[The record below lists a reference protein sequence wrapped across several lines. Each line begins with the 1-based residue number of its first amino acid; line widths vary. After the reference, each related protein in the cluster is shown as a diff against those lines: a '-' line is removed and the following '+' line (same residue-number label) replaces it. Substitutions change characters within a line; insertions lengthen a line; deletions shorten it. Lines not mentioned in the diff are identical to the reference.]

1 MHTSLHRRDFLR
13 AAAKSAIG
21 VATAGTLCAQAIGT
35 TLHATPNKGPTGT
48 SGRKNIRISREQ
60 PNIIMFIMD
69 DLNDWVTPLGY
80 YQAKTPNLDRLARSG
95 VTFTNAHAPGVFCA
109 PSRTAIL
116 TGMHASTTGCYSNEV
131 FHYDH
136 PDLVTLQ
143 MAFKQAGYNT
153 YGAGKIYHHRSGYL
167 DLRGWDEYFT
177 RSQEVKDMAYEMNS
191 YHMTDVPLPDPYPYS
206 PYYRNTGRDGR
217 SALHLEWGP
226 IPNEKEDDMADAIR
240 TNWMSDVL
248 KRNHDKPFFIAL
260 GMYSP
265 HYPNYAP
272 QKYFDM
278 YKRDDLDMPPYKE
291 DDLEDLSPA
300 IRRFYTNR
308 AKQHQELE
316 KYDALKDALHGY
328 LASISFADAMLGRL
342 MDALEASPYK
352 DNTIV
357 VVWSDQGFH
366 HGEKGHWGKHTLWQ
380 RTTQV
385 PFVWA
390 GKGVA
395 QNERVE
401 ATVSLIDIY
410 PTLAGLCNLQ
420 VSKRLEGVSLVSSLQ
435 NPSTST
441 DRNVFVPHAKRGSYA
456 LVNSN
461 WRYIHYNDGTEELYD
476 VKEDPNEWHNL
487 AGKEGYLSIVE
498 QMQKAAPKEFSPAA
512 TPKNKL
518 KLIVEGDTFRWEAR

>member
-1 MHTSLHRRDFLR
+1 MNAYLGPNLVSLNPYMNTSFLHRRDFLR
-13 AAAKSAIG
+13 VAAKSAIG
-21 VATAGTLCAQAIGT
+21 VAAASTLCAF
-35 TLHATPNKGPTGT
+35 
-48 SGRKNIRISREQ
+48 GRKNTGISGEQ
-60 PNIIMFIMD
+60 PNIVMFVMD

-80 YQAKTPNLDRLARSG
+80 YQAKTPNLDRLAKSG
-95 VTFTNAHAPGVFCA
+95 VTFKNAHAPGVFCA

-226 IPNEKEDDMADAIR
+226 IPNDKEEDMADAIR
-240 TNWMSDVL
+240 TNWICDVL
-248 KRNHDKPFFIAL
+248 KRDHDKPFFMAL

-278 YKRDDLDMPPYKE
+278 YNRDDLELPPYKE

-300 IRRFYTNR
+300 IRKFYTNR

-316 KYDALKDALHGY
+316 KYGALKDALHGY
-328 LASISFADAMLGRL
+328 LASITFADAMLGRL
-342 MDALEASPYK
+342 LDVLEASPYK

-385 PFVWA
+385 PFIWA
-390 GKGVA
+390 GKGIA
-395 QNERVE
+395 QNEKVK
-401 ATVSLIDIY
+401 TPVSLIDIY
-410 PTLAGLCNLQ
+410 PTLIELCGLSPNRQ
-420 VSKRLEGVSLVSSLQ
+420 LEGVSLVSALQ
-435 NPSTST
+435 NPSSAVER
-441 DRNVFVPHAKRGSYA
+441 DIFVPYHERGGYA
-456 LVNSN
+456 VVNSN
-461 WRYIHYNDGTEELYD
+461 WRYIYYPDGAEELYN
-476 VKEDPNEWHNL
+476 VRKDPNEWYNL
-487 AGKEGYLSIVE
+487 AGKDEYRNIIK
-498 QMQKAAPKEFSPAA
+498 QMQKAAPEEFSPAA

-518 KLIVEGDTFRWEAR
+518 KLIIVGDTFHWEPR

>member
-1 MHTSLHRRDFLR
+1 MNKFTIRFLLFAGITMLFGLATERPLQANPKKVVTQCPSNKSL
-13 AAAKSAIG
+13 SI
-21 VATAGTLCAQAIGT
+21 
-35 TLHATPNKGPTGT
+35 
-48 SGRKNIRISREQ
+48 SGEQ
-60 PNIIMFIMD
+60 PNVIMFIMD

-80 YQAKTPNLDRLARSG
+80 NQVKTPNLDRLAKSG
-95 VTFTNAHAPGVFCA
+95 VIFNNAHAPGIFCA

-143 MAFKQAGYNT
+143 MAFKHAGYNT

-191 YHMTDVPLPDPYPYS
+191 YHMTDVPLPDPHPYS
-206 PYYRNTGRDGR
+206 PYYRNTGREGS

-226 IPNEKEDDMADAIR
+226 IPNDKEDEMADAMR
-240 TNWMSDVL
+240 TNWTCEVL
-248 KRNHDKPFFIAL
+248 RRDHTKPFFMAL

-278 YKRDDLDMPPYKE
+278 YNRDDLELPPYKE
-291 DDLEDLSPA
+291 DDLEDLSTE
-300 IRRFYTNR
+300 IRKLYTNR

-316 KYDALKDALHGY
+316 KYGALKDALHGY

-342 MDALEASPYK
+342 MDALEASSYK

-357 VVWSDQGFH
+357 VFWSDQGFH

-385 PFVWA
+385 PFIWA
-390 GKGVA
+390 GKGIA
-395 QNERVE
+395 QNESVKT
-401 ATVSLIDIY
+401 TVSLIDLY
-410 PTLAGLCNLQ
+410 PTLIELCNLQ
-420 VSKRLEGVSLVSSLQ
+420 ANNKLEGVSLVSAIQ
-435 NPSTST
+435 NPSST
-441 DRNVFVPHAKRGSYA
+441 KERNVFIPHAERESYA
-456 LVNSN
+456 VVNSN
-461 WRYIHYNDGTEELYD
+461 WRYIFYRDGSEELYN
-476 VKEDPNEWHNL
+476 VKKDPNEWYNL
-487 AGKEGYLSIVE
+487 AGKDEYRNIIKE
-498 QMQKAAPKEFSPAA
+498 MRKTAPEEFSLSA
-512 TPKNKL
+512 THRDTL
-518 KLIVEGDTFRWEAR
+518 KLIIEGDTFHWKAK